1 VRIPGLKGGISI
13 ADAIALLTKSFRAHK
28 IETPEIDARA
38 LTGHALKMTRASLA
52 ANSDRALDTREAQ
65 AIAALAARRIAHE
78 PVARILG
85 RREFWSLPLQ
95 VTPAVL
101 VPRPETETLV
111 EAALDIIHR
120 DFGRSENIRILDIGT
135 GTGALLLAL
144 LNECDNA
151 SGVGTDISE
160 EAIVVARSNATL
172 LGFGENSS
180 FIACNGAEELH
191 GPFDLIVSN
200 PPYIRSGDIASL
212 APEVRDF
219 DPRLAL
225 DGGEDGLDGYRLV
238 AKEAKRLLAPGGYVI
253 VELGIGQEQAVRE
266 TFMRAG
272 LATGAVRPDLSGIP
286 RALAAKLTP

>member
-1 VRIPGLKGGISI
+1 MRISGLKSGVSI
-13 ADAIALLTKSFRAHK
+13 AGAIALLVKSFHAQN
-28 IETPEIDARA
+28 IESPEIDARA
-38 LTGHALKMTRASLA
+38 LVGHALKMTRASLS

-65 AIAALAARRIAHE
+65 AIAALGSRRIAHE

-101 VPRPETETLV
+101 VPRPETETVV
-111 EAALDIIHR
+111 EAALDIVHR

-135 GTGALLLAL
+135 GSGALLLAL

-160 EAIVVARSNATL
+160 EAIAVARSNATL
-172 LGFGENSS
+172 LGFGEHSS
-180 FIACNGAEELH
+180 FISCNGAEVLD

-200 PPYIRSGDIASL
+200 PPYIPSGDIVSL

-225 DGGEDGLDGYRLV
+225 DGGTDGLDGYRLV
-238 AKEAKRLLAPGGYVI
+238 AREVKRLLAPNGHAI

-266 TFMRAG
+266 IFTETG
-272 LATGAVRPDLSGIP
+272 LATATVRPDLAGIP
-286 RALAAKLTP
+286 RALAVKLTP

>member
-1 VRIPGLKGGISI
+1 MRISGLKGGISI
-13 ADAIALLTKSFRAHK
+13 ADAVALLAKSFRAHN

-38 LTGHALKMTRASLA
+38 LVGHALKMTRASLS
-52 ANSDRALDTREAQ
+52 ANSDRPLDTREAQ
-65 AIAALAARRIAHE
+65 AVAAIGARRLAHE

-101 VPRPETETLV
+101 VPRPETETV
-111 EAALDIIHR
+111 IEAALDIIHR
-120 DFGRSENIRILDIGT
+120 DFGRRENIRILDIGT

-160 EAIVVARSNATL
+160 EAIAVARSNATL
-172 LGFGENSS
+172 LGFGENSN
-180 FIACNGAEELH
+180 FIACNGAEQLD
-191 GPFDLIVSN
+191 GAFDLIVSN
-200 PPYIRSGDIASL
+200 PPYIKSGDIASL

-225 DGGEDGLDGYRLV
+225 DGGEDGLNGYRLV
-238 AKEAKRLLAPGGYVI
+238 AKEAKRLLAPEGYVV

-266 TFMRAG
+266 VLAQAG
-272 LATGAVRPDLSGIP
+272 LAIGGVRPDLSGIP